1 MKNLLKLKNIRS
13 TKIRPRVRML
23 SVRKSLALLAR
34 LHPHYPVLREDY
46 E

>member
-1 MKNLLKLKNIRS
+1 MKTALKLKNIRS

-23 SVRKSLALLAR
+23 TVQESLTLLAR
-34 LHPHYPVLREDY
+34 IHPQYPVLRADY